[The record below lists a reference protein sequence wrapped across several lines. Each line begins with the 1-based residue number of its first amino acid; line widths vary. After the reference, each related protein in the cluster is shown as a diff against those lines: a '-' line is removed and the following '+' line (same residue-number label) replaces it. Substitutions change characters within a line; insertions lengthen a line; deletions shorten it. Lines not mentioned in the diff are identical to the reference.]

1 LSQRGRRQQ
10 NPRHPLF
17 QECAMPKVKL
27 SESEVKDVDQINLDA
42 PFNEAKKKLADA
54 GISLRDR
61 ADDAK
66 ARAELTKQKGKALAY
81 YAEFDG
87 NNGLKI
93 TACVGTKQVDS
104 TLLDM
109 DISEGGDQK
118 KWREALVNLKKLRLV
133 TDADISKWDA
143 KHPDP
148 ALVDAKKK
156 QIRELTNQLT
166 VLNMQIKRLQAEAK
180 PKMEALKKLQEEV
193 KKLGN

>member
-1 LSQRGRRQQ
+1 
-10 NPRHPLF
+10 
-17 QECAMPKVKL
+17 MPKVKL
-27 SESEVKDVDQINLDA
+27 SESEVKDVDQINLDT
-42 PFNEAKKKLADA
+42 PFNEAKKKLAVA

-133 TDADISKWDA
+133 TDADVSKWDA

-148 ALVDAKKK
+148 AL
-156 QIRELTNQLT
+156 QLT

-180 PKMEALKKLQEEV
+180 PKMDALKKLQEEV